1 MVDIDLSTDFGARV
15 SDHLANDQVVW
26 LTTVGAGGTPQPSPV
41 WFLWDGERVLIYSQ
55 PNTPKVRNIERS
67 PRVSLNFNSTLTGG
81 DVVILTGEAEIDRSA
96 PPANAVRAYVE
107 KYAEGMRGL
116 PMTSDQFAQEY
127 SVPIRVR
134 PTRLR
139 GF

>member
-15 SDHLANDQVVW
+15 SDHLSNDQVVW
-26 LTTVGAGGTPQPSPV
+26 LTTVGANGTPQPSPV

-55 PNTPKVRNIERS
+55 PNTPKLRNIARS
-67 PRVSLNFNSTLTGG
+67 PRVSLNFNSTPTGG
-81 DVVILTGEAEIDRSA
+81 DVVILTGDAEIDRDA
-96 PPANAVRAYVE
+96 PPANVVPDYVE

-116 PMTSDQFAQEY
+116 SMTPDQFAQEY